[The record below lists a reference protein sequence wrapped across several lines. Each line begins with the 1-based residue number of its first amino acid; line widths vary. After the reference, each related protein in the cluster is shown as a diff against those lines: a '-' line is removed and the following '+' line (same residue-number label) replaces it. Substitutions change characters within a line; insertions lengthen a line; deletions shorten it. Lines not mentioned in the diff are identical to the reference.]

1 VTDRRTDGLTDG
13 KLPDLITRVLDEALP
28 GFASRVRHRT
38 VLTPRDLAERYG
50 LTEGAVT
57 HGELTLDQIMFM
69 RPVAGSGQYA
79 MPIAGLYLGGAGAH
93 PGPGVLGG
101 PGWLAARRVLA
112 DRKFRA

>member
-1 VTDRRTDGLTDG
+1 MVGSSNLADRVTSM
-13 KLPDLITRVLDEALP
+13 LDESLP
-28 GFASRVRHRT
+28 GFASRVRHCSL
-38 VLTPRDLAERYG
+38 LTPRDLAERYG

-79 MPIAGLYLGGAGAH
+79 MPVAGLYLGGAGAH

-101 PGWLAARRVLA
+101 PGWLAARRVLR
-112 DRKFRA
+112 DRK

>member
-1 VTDRRTDGLTDG
+1 L
-13 KLPDLITRVLDEALP
+13 
-28 GFASRVRHRT
+28 
-38 VLTPRDLAERYG
+38 LTPRDLAERYG

-101 PGWLAARRVLA
+101 PGWLAARRILK
-112 DRKFRA
+112 DRK